1 MNRYEKMWRILKND
15 IKMEIR
21 EYQIADNITGLDD
34 YTEIELDTLDGVFQM
49 IEGLEKEYLEEQ

>member
-1 MNRYEKMWRILKND
+1 MSNYEKMWRILKND

-21 EYQIADNITGLDD
+21 EYQIADNITGLND

>member
-1 MNRYEKMWRILKND
+1 MDRYEKMWRILKND

-21 EYQIADNITGLDD
+21 EYQIADNITGLND

>member
-21 EYQIADNITGLDD
+21 EYQIADNITGLND

-49 IEGLEKEYLEEQ
+49 IEGLEKEYLEEK

>member
-1 MNRYEKMWRILKND
+1 MWRILKND

-21 EYQIADNITGLDD
+21 EYQIADNITGLND

>member
-1 MNRYEKMWRILKND
+1 MSNYEKMWRILKND

-21 EYQIADNITGLDD
+21 EYQIADNITGLND

-49 IEGLEKEYLEEQ
+49 IEGLEKE